1 MSLSMSMSMAID
13 PDIGTFQDSRISKD
27 IDTCTSNTSAEAR
40 SLAIDPYAQS
50 DLPADVSR

>member
-1 MSLSMSMSMAID
+1 MSMSMAMAID

-27 IDTCTSNTSAEAR
+27 IDTCTSNTSAEAG
-40 SLAIDPYAQS
+40 SLAIDPNEEP